1 MSTLDEVLVELH
13 AQASPEQ
20 LEGMASYGMSVH
32 QRLGIKIPQLR
43 RLAKQLGR
51 DHELAL
57 ALWETG
63 IAEARI
69 LASMVDEPDAVTAAQ
84 MDDWVQDF
92 DSWDV
97 CDQVCMNLFDKTPL
111 AWQKVREWSERE
123 PEFEKRAAY
132 ALIACLA
139 WHDKSAPDARL
150 TALLPLIVQGATDER
165 NYVKKGVSW
174 ALRHIGKRN
183 AFLRQAALE
192 TAAHLLEM
200 DSKPA
205 RWIGND
211 AVRDLNSE
219 TTLKR
224 LGNHSD

>member
-1 MSTLDEVLVELH
+1 MAAIDEVLTRLNELGD
-13 AQASPEQ
+13 PEQ
-20 LEGMASYGMSVH
+20 LAGMARYGMSTDR
-32 QRLGIKIPQLR
+32 RLGIKIPELR
-43 RLAKQLGR
+43 RLAKETGR
-51 DHELAL
+51 DHELAR

-69 LASMVDEPDAVTAAQ
+69 LASMVDEAEAVSAAQ
-84 MDDWVQDF
+84 MDAWVQDF

-97 CDQVCMNLFDKTPL
+97 CDQVCMNLFDKSPH
-111 AWQKVREWSERE
+111 AWEKVEEWAERE

-139 WHDKSAPDARL
+139 WHDKQAADARFV
-150 TALLPLIVQGATDER
+150 ALLPLIVQGAADER
-165 NYVKKGVSW
+165 NYVKKAVSW

-183 AFLRQAALE
+183 AALHEAALE
-192 TAAHLLEM
+192 TAAELREM

-224 LGNHSD
+224 VGKLHT